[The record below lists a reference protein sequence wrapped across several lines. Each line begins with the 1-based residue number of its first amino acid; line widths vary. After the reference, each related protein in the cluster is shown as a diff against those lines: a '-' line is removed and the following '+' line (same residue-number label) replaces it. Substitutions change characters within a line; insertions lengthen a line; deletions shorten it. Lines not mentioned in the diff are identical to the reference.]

1 MPQYVFDEE
10 TGWYRYRP
18 DHWCG
23 PGIPLVPGTF
33 GCHN

>member
-10 TGWYRYRP
+10 TGWYIYRH
-18 DHWCG
+18 DILCG